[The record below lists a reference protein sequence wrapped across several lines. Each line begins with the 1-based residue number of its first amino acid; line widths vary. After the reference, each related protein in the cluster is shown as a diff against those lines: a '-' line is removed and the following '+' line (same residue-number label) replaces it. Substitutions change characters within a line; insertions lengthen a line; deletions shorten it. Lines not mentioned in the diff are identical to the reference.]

1 MAIMNCLQ
9 FARATGWPLATVRRW
24 CNLGIIRHVR
34 LGRVMLFDDAEA
46 KKAIKQLQESPPVY
60 VFPTGTPGRK
70 SRSPTT
76 YSGYSLP
83 PADGHGAERLRELLK
98 EKKAHAAA
106 TARALENGS

>member
-1 MAIMNCLQ
+1 MAIMNCAQ
-9 FARATGWPLATVRRW
+9 FSRATGWPLATVRRW

-46 KKAIKQLQESPPVY
+46 KKSIQQLQESPPVY
-60 VFPTGTPGRK
+60 LYPTGTPCRK

-76 YSGYSLP
+76 YAGYSLP

-98 EKKAHAAA
+98 EKRTR
-106 TARALENGS
+106 TAGTAQALVNGS

>member
-1 MAIMNCLQ
+1 MAIMNCAQ
-9 FARATGWPLATVRRW
+9 FSRATGWPLATVRRW

-46 KKAIKQLQESPPVY
+46 KKSIQQLQESPPVY
-60 VFPTGTPGRK
+60 LYPTGTPGRK

-76 YSGYSLP
+76 YAGYSLP

-98 EKKAHAAA
+98 NKRACPAA
-106 TARALENGS
+106 TGQAQ